1 MTCLVKKEEIQ
12 LYVIVHRSQ
21 LKVMLGFKP
30 QKEIV
35 YNRLLPYKDKLDEES
50 NKFLSEIK
58 YSLGRAVVFKET
70 SPGILYWSNRLTK

>member
-1 MTCLVKKEEIQ
+1 
-12 LYVIVHRSQ
+12 
-21 LKVMLGFKP
+21 MLDFKP

-35 YNRLLPYKDKLDEES
+35 YNRFLPYKDRLDEES

-70 SPGILYWSNRLTK
+70 SPGILYWSNRLTKYVVSNMVLMFNFGLRQSQMWTLN